1 MMTQTRILFV
11 CPGNDFRSR
20 LALGAMRHLI
30 AEEDRLDDFLLDA
43 ADTVESPTRQ
53 MPGTAMLTSANRN
66 HIWFDDHRARAIAA
80 HDFKLFDLMLAMDQ
94 ASKDALEAA
103 APVGTSQ
110 KVHLLLDFA
119 PWIGSADFPQA
130 DGLDA
135 DAFDD
140 LMDFLHLAL
149 RGLLEVIDQATVD
162 FNVPAVPRAR
172 LKVASGT

>member
-43 ADTVESPTRQ
+43 ADTLGSPAQ
-53 MPGTAMLTSANRN
+53 PMPGTAMQTAANRN
-66 HIWFDDHRARAIAA
+66 HIWFDDHRARAIEAL
-80 HDFKLFDLMLAMDQ
+80 DFKSFDLMLAMDQ

-103 APVGTSQ
+103 APKGTGQ

-119 PWIGSADFPQA
+119 PWIGSADFPDT

-149 RGLLEVIDQATVD
+149 RGLLEVIDQAKVD
-162 FNVPAVPRAR
+162 FIVPAAPRAR

>member
-1 MMTQTRILFV
+1 MTQTRILFV

-43 ADTVESPTRQ
+43 ADTVASPIKRV
-53 MPGTAMLTSANRN
+53 PGTAMQTAANRN
-66 HIWFDDHRARAIAA
+66 HIRLDDHRARAIEDR
-80 HDFKLFDLMLAMDQ
+80 DFKSFDLMLAMDQ
-94 ASKDALEAA
+94 ASKEILEAA
-103 APVGTSQ
+103 APGGTGQ

-119 PWIGSADFPQA
+119 PWIGSADFPLA
-130 DGLDA
+130 DGSDA

-140 LMDFLHLAL
+140 LMDFLQLAL

-162 FNVPAVPRAR
+162 FIVPATPRAR